1 MFPSEKNEDSVPAI
15 SVIMSVYNGERFVAE
30 AVESILTQ
38 TFSDFEFIIVDDGSN
53 DSTQLILS
61 RFTDRRVRLLRNQ
74 RNVGLAT
81 ALNIGLQS
89 AQGKYIARHD
99 ADDVSLA
106 DRFSLQVA
114 YLESHPEISIVGT
127 TVEIIDERNVGGP
140 CMRVPHS
147 NVDIK
152 WALLFGCPIIHGT
165 VMGREAAF
173 RGAHGYT
180 EDPSFGCVEDL
191 ELWSRMSERHNFV
204 NLQEQLGRRRSHLG
218 AISHQKREL
227 QQEQGR
233 RVLRRSIGSVLGVE
247 SLEPVVFEAI
257 EKFLLSGPNQRVEVS
272 GGEIRSAIT
281 VLRDLR
287 EKFYRKHG
295 FPEST
300 ARSHRRRTSAQW
312 AKHLAALTFKAK
324 YTADLRSRFMF
335 LDSGLKLL
343 ATLPSAS
350 S

>member
-1 MFPSEKNEDSVPAI
+1 M
-15 SVIMSVYNGERFVAE
+15 
-30 AVESILTQ
+30 
-38 TFSDFEFIIVDDGSN
+38 
-53 DSTQLILS
+53 
-61 RFTDRRVRLLRNQ
+61 
-74 RNVGLAT
+74 
-81 ALNIGLQS
+81 
-89 AQGKYIARHD
+89 
-99 ADDVSLA
+99 
-106 DRFSLQVA
+106 
-114 YLESHPEISIVGT
+114 
-127 TVEIIDERNVGGP
+127 
-140 CMRVPHS
+140 
-147 NVDIK
+147 
-152 WALLFGCPIIHGT
+152 
-165 VMGREAAF
+165 
-173 RGAHGYT
+173 
-180 EDPSFGCVEDL
+180 
-191 ELWSRMSERHNFV
+191 
-204 NLQEQLGRRRSHLG
+204 
-218 AISHQKREL
+218 
-227 QQEQGR
+227 
-233 RVLRRSIGSVLGVE
+233 LGVE

-312 AKHLAALTFKAK
+312 AKHLAAFTFKAK